1 MASVAALKLSDIASS
16 EVLTVPA
23 GTPLGDAVAR
33 LAERYISSLV
43 VVDGARPVGILT
55 EWDLLRLL
63 REQVPDTV
71 PVYQVMSAPLVT
83 TRPDIDFAAAQ
94 LLMSSHAIRHLVLVD
109 GEGRLAGLASESD
122 FRRQLDNALFEA
134 IRNLQAIIEPI
145 EPLLAPE
152 QALIEVLDL
161 MAERRLDHVLIGRDG
176 VAQGIITERDLPRL
190 MQRRPDLRATTAGS
204 VMSAPLQTI
213 DENVSVAE
221 AARRMAALHLRHL
234 VVCGSHG
241 RAVGVIGQHR
251 LLERLSVVL
260 MESGRSRL
268 ASQLEVVLEATGV
281 GTWEYDHRRDVVIR
295 SAALNSVLQF
305 ARDKVF
311 ESFADMLE
319 RVVAEDRDKV
329 RQAFHEALAGSAG
342 QFAIDF
348 RVRDGEGQMRWFSSR
363 GRVIER
369 DAGGRPLHSAGVA
382 IDIDPQKRQEA
393 ELRRSEARFRDLLEQ
408 APLPMGYVNADGS
421 VAFLNRRFAELFGY
435 ALGEVPNL
443 RRWSAHAFP
452 DPDYRA
458 VVAGRWRAAVATA
471 RAAQAAVAPVECAVT
486 CGDGSVRIVEIAG
499 VLLGDDCLVTF
510 IDITAQREQQQR
522 LEFGN
527 AILRLISDD
536 APLPDV
542 LDQVCRR
549 IEARDPALR
558 CSVLLLDDDGRHLR
572 HGAAPSLPGAY
583 CQAIDGA
590 AIGPAGGSCGTAA
603 WRGEAV
609 LVTDIASDP
618 LWADYRQLALPH
630 RLAACWSSPIKARDG
645 RVLGTFAIYW
655 AMVDPEIPAAL
666 RDHVD
671 AATTL
676 SAIAI
681 ESAQREAAVRSMH
694 RGLSE
699 ADLRLR
705 QQLDELR
712 RWQQVVI
719 GREERVLSLKQ
730 EVNALCQ
737 RLGEPARYASVELPE
752 GRS

>member
-1 MASVAALKLSDIASS
+1 M
-16 EVLTVPA
+16 
-23 GTPLGDAVAR
+23 
-33 LAERYISSLV
+33 
-43 VVDGARPVGILT
+43 
-55 EWDLLRLL
+55 
-63 REQVPDTV
+63 
-71 PVYQVMSAPLVT
+71 
-83 TRPDIDFAAAQ
+83 
-94 LLMSSHAIRHLVLVD
+94 
-109 GEGRLAGLASESD
+109 
-122 FRRQLDNALFEA
+122 
-134 IRNLQAIIEPI
+134 
-145 EPLLAPE
+145 
-152 QALIEVLDL
+152 
-161 MAERRLDHVLIGRDG
+161 
-176 VAQGIITERDLPRL
+176 
-190 MQRRPDLRATTAGS
+190 
-204 VMSAPLQTI
+204 
-213 DENVSVAE
+213 
-221 AARRMAALHLRHL
+221 
-234 VVCGSHG
+234 
-241 RAVGVIGQHR
+241 
-251 LLERLSVVL
+251 
-260 MESGRSRL
+260 
-268 ASQLEVVLEATGV
+268 
-281 GTWEYDHRRDVVIR
+281 
-295 SAALNSVLQF
+295 
-305 ARDKVF
+305 
-311 ESFADMLE
+311 
-319 RVVAEDRDKV
+319 
-329 RQAFHEALAGSAG
+329 
-342 QFAIDF
+342 
-348 RVRDGEGQMRWFSSR
+348 
-363 GRVIER
+363 
-369 DAGGRPLHSAGVA
+369 
-382 IDIDPQKRQEA
+382 
-393 ELRRSEARFRDLLEQ
+393 
-408 APLPMGYVNADGS
+408 
-421 VAFLNRRFAELFGY
+421 
-435 ALGEVPNL
+435 
-443 RRWSAHAFP
+443 
-452 DPDYRA
+452 
-458 VVAGRWRAAVATA
+458 VAGRWRAAVASA

-590 AIGPAGGSCGTAA
+590 AIGPAVGSCGTAA

-609 LVTDIASDP
+609 LVADIASDP

-655 AMVDPEIPAAL
+655 ATVDPEIPAAL

-676 SAIAI
+676 AAIAI

-752 GRS
+752 GRP